1 MALSHK
7 PLTTYTRRSRARAAN
22 KSNRQAS
29 SPLEP
34 LPAGTE
40 DVTVTEM
47 TRRMQKRSR
56 QAASSIT
63 DDEGQTEEALQK
75 LKKPKSGM
83 VLDSNVLHFPATV
96 NAAAPFDADQSNAC
110 PPLSQRLG
118 KSDMVFCTPRPPA
131 CSDYAMM
138 PSSVPRPV
146 YSEQRELSPL
156 PAAHHMLSRTSSR
169 HLKENRLLAL
179 GSPFSSRPGSRA
191 ASPGMTQK
199 KGKGKGKTQ
208 RPLRHVKTRTLSV
221 PDTSRIVTA
230 AQVLHPVPASGTT
243 TEDVNAHQRPSASGL
258 AAHCRTGSIPTVS
271 STQAGDWLA
280 HSAKLH
286 KNITIGASP
295 THASFFFDVPDEAS
309 TPPRKRRAT
318 TGGMRIETQ
327 DYDLTLSDMS
337 LDSVV
342 PSGAYTQ
349 SASRPSSPES
359 NAAPRRPLVRMR
371 RRTITNPSGGSLF
384 SSVLDFSGSAA
395 EEQRASFAL
404 DVHGVD
410 SHNRSFTHKPQQDDH
425 ASLATAFSGL
435 NVALASAFAPAPD
448 ATQPTLGHALHRSTS
463 LPALHASP
471 PPAKLSGDSP
481 GELPGL
487 GSSDRQLRD
496 LFVTLELCGT

>member
-1 MALSHK
+1 MTLSHR
-7 PLTTYTRRSRARAAN
+7 PLTTYTRRSRARAAS
-22 KSNRQAS
+22 KANRQTS

-56 QAASSIT
+56 QALSSVT
-63 DDEGQTEEALQK
+63 DDEGRAGEDLQK
-75 LKKPKSGM
+75 LKKAKSGV
-83 VLDSNVLHFPATV
+83 VLDSTVPDFPTAV
-96 NAAAPFDADQSNAC
+96 NAAGPFDVDQSSTG
-110 PPLSQRLG
+110 PPLTQRLG
-118 KSDMVFCTPRPPA
+118 GSDMVFCTPRPPA

-138 PSSVPRPV
+138 PSSVPRSA
-146 YSEQRELSPL
+146 YSEQGELSPL

-191 ASPGMTQK
+191 ASPSMIQK

-208 RPLRHVKTRTLSV
+208 RPLRHVKSRTLSV

-230 AQVLHPVPASGTT
+230 AQVLHPVPASDST
-243 TEDVNAHQRPSASGL
+243 TEDVNAHQRPSASGF
-258 AAHCRTGSIPTVS
+258 AAHHRTGSIPTVP
-271 STQAGDWLA
+271 STQADDWLA
-280 HSAKLH
+280 HSASLH
-286 KNITIGASP
+286 RNITIGASP

-327 DYDLTLSDMS
+327 DYDLTLSDMW

-342 PSGAYTQ
+342 PSSAYTQ

-359 NAAPRRPLVRMR
+359 NAAPRRPPMRMR
-371 RRTITNPSGGSLF
+371 RRTITNPSGGGLF

-410 SHNRSFTHKPQQDDH
+410 SHNRSFTHKPHQDDH

-435 NVALASAFAPAPD
+435 NVGLASAFGQAPD
-448 ATQPTLGHALHRSTS
+448 AMQPTPGHALHRSTS
-463 LPALHASP
+463 LPTLHASP
-471 PPAKLSGDSP
+471 PSAKPSSDSP
-481 GELPGL
+481 GELPGR

-496 LFVTLELCGT
+496 LFVTLQLYGT